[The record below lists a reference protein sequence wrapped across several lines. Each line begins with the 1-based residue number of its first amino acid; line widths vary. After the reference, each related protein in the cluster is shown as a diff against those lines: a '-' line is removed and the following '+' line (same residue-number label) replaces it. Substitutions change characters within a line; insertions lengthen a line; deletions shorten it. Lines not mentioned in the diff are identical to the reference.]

1 MRIRADPDPDQK
13 HCMKW
18 NYASIYAKVMDRG
31 GAGVKYLYIRFVTT
45 VFNLKRKL

>member
-18 NYASIYAKVMDRG
+18 NYPSIYAKVMDRG